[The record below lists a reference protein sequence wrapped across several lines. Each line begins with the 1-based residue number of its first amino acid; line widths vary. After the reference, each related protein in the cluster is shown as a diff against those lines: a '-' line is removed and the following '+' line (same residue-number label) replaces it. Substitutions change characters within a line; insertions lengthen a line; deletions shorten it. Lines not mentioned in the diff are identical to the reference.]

1 MAGLTDQAG
10 GEQPFGA
17 QRIKD
22 ARASWQESMLRRLD
36 ELREVVLTQEP
47 VQLAARCG
55 ASFDSGRLS
64 LTYWGAHVHITWPAL
79 TAESDQG
86 HALSTFD
93 HAMLLYYLAQADGAP
108 MADRWIAFRELP
120 DGAFYHQA
128 FTGYSGNQLAQ
139 TFGDR
144 PDDFAAAALA
154 LNGLRLPA
162 LAEHAFA
169 FQALPHI
176 RLAAALYP
184 GDEDFPAKAA
194 VLFDAAA
201 SHYMVTDGL
210 ALLGAGLARRLQ
222 KLDPQAR

>member
-10 GEQPFGA
+10 GDHPFSA
-17 QRIKD
+17 QIKD

-36 ELREVVLTQEP
+36 ELRQAVLAHDP
-47 VQLAARCG
+47 IQLAARCG
-55 ASFDSGRLS
+55 ASFNESQLS
-64 LTYWGAHVHITWPAL
+64 FAYWGAHVHITWPAL

-93 HAMLLYYLAQADGAP
+93 HAMLLYYLSQADGTP
-108 MADRWIAFRELP
+108 QADRWIAFRELP

-128 FTGYSGNQLAQ
+128 FTGYSGNQLAAA
-139 TFGDR
+139 FGSR
-144 PDDFAAAALA
+144 PDDFTTAAQAMH
-154 LNGLRLPA
+154 GIRLTA
-162 LAEHAFA
+162 FAEHAFA
-169 FQALPHI
+169 FQALPRI